1 MKTKSHFYEFWVG
14 MVKKGCGLLGD
25 RIVKSVYHK
34 NELMNRV
41 DFVYANTSSG
51 NVKTTLIIFRRACSK
66 MGVSLVSGTLKSA
79 VSQEAIYALSSC
91 IAC

>member
-1 MKTKSHFYEFWVG
+1 MKTKSHFYKFWVG
-14 MVKKGCGLLGD
+14 MVKKACGLLGD